1 MAGTVVLHVG
11 LMKTGTT
18 FTQNL
23 LFDHQQVLAR
33 RGVLVPGGQWSD
45 QVRAV
50 SGVLGDHTGMA
61 DWTSL
66 VEPCRTWPGTSV
78 ISMEFLGPARRR
90 AVGRVVRSLRPA
102 RVEVVVTVR
111 DLNRTLVALWQE
123 TVQNGRHWTFEDY
136 LAGVRAARP
145 DLRPEPGTA
154 PAIEPGNDAGRT
166 FWRQQHVVDVCRRWS
181 RRADSCTLVTV
192 PPPGAPRA
200 TLQQR
205 MAEAMGVEL
214 TDLEPPRKGNES
226 IGAPSVEVLRRLNQL
241 LEAEDLAF
249 PFASRL
255 RKGVLAKQ
263 VLGARRD
270 LEPRVG
276 LPVADWVTQVS
287 DWLREQLG
295 SMDLRVV
302 GDLADLAP
310 VPVAGVQPG
319 EVGDAETLEAALA
332 GLAGLVRHRPRSRT
346 DADD

>member
-1 MAGTVVLHVG
+1 
-11 LMKTGTT
+11 
-18 FTQNL
+18 
-23 LFDHQQVLAR
+23 
-33 RGVLVPGGQWSD
+33 
-45 QVRAV
+45 
-50 SGVLGDHTGMA
+50 
-61 DWTSL
+61 
-66 VEPCRTWPGTSV
+66 
-78 ISMEFLGPARRR
+78 
-90 AVGRVVRSLRPA
+90 
-102 RVEVVVTVR
+102 
-111 DLNRTLVALWQE
+111 
-123 TVQNGRHWTFEDY
+123 
-136 LAGVRAARP
+136 
-145 DLRPEPGTA
+145 
-154 PAIEPGNDAGRT
+154 
-166 FWRQQHVVDVCRRWS
+166 
-181 RRADSCTLVTV
+181 
-192 PPPGAPRA
+192 
-200 TLQQR
+200 

-241 LEAEDLAF
+241 LDAQDLAF

-319 EVGDAETLEAALA
+319 EVGDAATLEAALA

-346 DADD
+346 DTDD